1 MAVFGVTAIVN
12 FALLVIPIGVTLA
25 VLFGID
31 AQRTASGDAPIYTPQ
46 PTVIGGGN
54 PDGGGGSDNK
64 LTTKTYCQQSY
75 GITPDT
81 KGQEFTLNPNQWGWD
96 PSEGG
101 GLCMNVSALLP
112 VAMRLRNVN
121 DPNDLTTVHRPA
133 NELMQVTTYDNST
146 YPTKTTAPAWSIT
159 WEYPQGPESQ
169 PVHAFPNVLVDGGVF
184 PATVQSLAQI
194 GLDVRWTY
202 GVGNDSATTTDETAL
217 TADTLNANVA
227 VDMFFDSDKTSSG
240 NSSKALYE
248 VMVWFADFGSAAQP
262 IGLSDGAVTTETVNG
277 TTFSL
282 YYGTNSLKQ
291 NVLTWLAS
299 ETTDDFNGDLLP
311 LITKLFTLDN
321 ANFPSETDYLGYFAF
336 GSEAYYSDDFVTFTV
351 PHLSIDVTTTT
362 T

>member
-1 MAVFGVTAIVN
+1 MAVLGVSFIVN

-31 AQRTASGDAPIYTPQ
+31 AQRTSSGDAPIYTPQ
-46 PTVIGGGN
+46 PTNVGGGN

-64 LTTKTYCQQSY
+64 LTTKTYCQKSY

-96 PSEGG
+96 ASEGG
-101 GLCMNVSALLP
+101 GLCMN
-112 VAMRLRNVN
+112 
-121 DPNDLTTVHRPA
+121 
-133 NELMQVTTYDNST
+133 VTTYDNST

-194 GLDVRWTY
+194 GLDVQWTY
-202 GVGNDSATTTDETAL
+202 GVGNETTKTTDETAL

-227 VDMFFDSDKTSSG
+227 VDMFLDSDKTSSG

-248 VMVWFADFGSAAQP
+248 VMVWFADFGAAAQP
-262 IGLSDGAVTTETVNG
+262 IGLADGAVTTETING
-277 TTFSL
+277 TSFSL

-291 NVLTWLAS
+291 NVLTWMAS
-299 ETTDDFNGDLLP
+299 ETTDNFEGDLLP

-321 ANFPSETDYLGYFAF
+321 ANFPSATDYLGYFAF
-336 GSEAYYSDDFVTFTV
+336 GSEAYYSDGFVTFTV
-351 PHLSIDVTTTT
+351 PHLSIDVTTSTT